1 MGRGCYFRL
10 SFSLFFVVFLAALTS
25 FAQKPGGGGGTGGS
39 TRPTPTPPTSSRTSG
54 GTQQR
59 PRIFLSGRV
68 VMDDDSQLPYQVA
81 IERVC
86 GGRAHRE
93 AFVDSRGYF
102 SFEVGRNEAAMMDAS
117 SEFSPNDRAGAF
129 GGSGNQSSG
138 PFRDTEVSSQRNPL
152 FDCELRASI
161 AGYRSSNINLATH
174 QPLDPPDVGT
184 IVLQRLEKMTGT
196 TISAISMQAPK
207 DAKKAFEKGLDLVK
221 KDKLPDAQ
229 REFEK
234 SVSIYPQHAAAWVEL
249 GRLLR
254 QEKQIEPAHNAFVKA
269 NAIDPNYVNPYLELA
284 FDAAQEQKW
293 KDVLALTDKAISLDP
308 LDFPGSFFFNAVAQ
322 YNLGNLP
329 AAEKSARKASRLDA
343 QHRLPRL
350 NLLLGTILADKK
362 DYDGACEQLRSYL
375 KIAPKAPDADAVR
388 TRLTDLEKLGGN
400 TTTNAQSQ

>member
-1 MGRGCYFRL
+1 
-10 SFSLFFVVFLAALTS
+10 
-25 FAQKPGGGGGTGGS
+25 
-39 TRPTPTPPTSSRTSG
+39 
-54 GTQQR
+54 
-59 PRIFLSGRV
+59 
-68 VMDDDSQLPYQVA
+68 MDDDSQLPSQVA
-81 IERVC
+81 VERVC
-86 GGRAHRE
+86 GGRAYRE
-93 AFVDSRGYF
+93 GYVDSRGYF

-117 SEFSPNDRAGAF
+117 SEFSPNDRSGPF
-129 GGSGNQSSG
+129 GGFGNQSSG
-138 PFRDTEVSSQRNPL
+138 PFRDNDVTQRNSL

-161 AGYRSSNINLATH
+161 AGYRSSTINLATH

-254 QEKQIEPAHNAFVKA
+254 QEKQMEPAHNAFIKA
-269 NAIDPNYVNPYLELA
+269 NTIDPNYVNPYLELA

-329 AAEKSARKASRLDA
+329 AAEKSARKAARLDS

-400 TTTNAQSQ
+400 NTANAQSQ

>member
-1 MGRGCYFRL
+1 MGRGRYLRSSFFLL
-10 SFSLFFVVFLAALTS
+10 SILLAALAA
-25 FAQKPGGGGGTGGS
+25 FAQKPGGGGTGGTGGS
-39 TRPTPTPPTSSRTSG
+39 TRPTPTPPTNSRTSG
-54 GTQQR
+54 PQPR

-93 AFVDSRGYF
+93 AYVDSRGYF
-102 SFEVGRNEAAMMDAS
+102 SFEVGRNEASMMDAS
-117 SEFSPNDRAGAF
+117 SDFSPNDRGGSF
-129 GGSGNQSSG
+129 GGFGNQSSG
-138 PFRDTEVSSQRNPL
+138 PFRDTEISSQRNPL

-161 AGYRSSNINLATH
+161 AGYRSSTINLATH

-184 IVLQRLEKMTGT
+184 IVLQRLEKVTGT
-196 TISAISMQAPK
+196 TVSTASLLAPK
-207 DAKKAFEKGLDLVK
+207 DAKKAYEKGLDYVK
-221 KDKLPDAQ
+221 KDKLSEAQ

-234 SVSIYPQHAAAWVEL
+234 AVSIYPEHAAAWVEL
-249 GRLLR
+249 GRVLR
-254 QEKQIEPAHNAFVKA
+254 QEKQMEPAHHAFVKA
-269 NAIDPNYVNPYLELA
+269 NVTDPNFVNPYLELA
-284 FDAAQEQKW
+284 LDAAQKQNW
-293 KDVLALTDKAISLDP
+293 KEVLTLTDKAISLDP

-329 AAEKSARKASRLDA
+329 AAEKSARKAARLDP

-388 TRLTDLEKLGGN
+388 TRLTDLEKLGSN
-400 TTTNAQSQ
+400 NSTNAQSQ